1 MDLPKIHFYRGNTK
15 ESESLRT
22 YRFIYKMKQNLQSMR
37 PQTLYYILKDIQT
50 KENSKPKGEIM
61 KSSFPSL
68 FTRIKYSL
76 SRN

>member
-1 MDLPKIHFYRGNTK
+1 MPQIPLALPFMDLLKIHFCKGNTK

-50 KENSKPKGEIM
+50 KERK
-61 KSSFPSL
+61 
-68 FTRIKYSL
+68 IKWV
-76 SRN
+76 